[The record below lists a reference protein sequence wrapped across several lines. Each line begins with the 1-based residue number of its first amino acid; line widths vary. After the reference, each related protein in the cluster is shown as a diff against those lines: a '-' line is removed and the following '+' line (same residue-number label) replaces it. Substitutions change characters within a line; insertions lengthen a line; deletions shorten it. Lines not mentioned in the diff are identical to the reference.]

1 MKLLKTIAAL
11 SLIPTTSFAIGL
23 LDKGADLYDTSSFR
37 HSMQGNGF
45 AVVKGSCCTGTLID
59 PYWVITANHV
69 SSSRW
74 SVNKYEEKTE
84 GNYTLVAQQKT
95 TLDMFNDPWGEVK
108 WIIKDKNGKNRDL
121 AIFKLNKPFDIIKP
135 AEIYDFRK
143 FGYDLGG
150 KLGYVPNRSGGQ
162 QIVGSFTHRADKD
175 YKTWDKAGWLD
186 VSYTGLPHTK
196 YESDIAS
203 GDSGSGIYVEHNDKI
218 YLVGAMAMTFSVG
231 SRKTGQSG
239 ISASHYL
246 EQIEKIMAD
255 NAYIKS
261 LPLPEWEGETS
272 SLQEVFHS
280 SPYFTNSVE
289 ESFESMVGDKYRI
302 SFDARYTVKY
312 DIEVEG
318 RKIAYD
324 RTQNDEV
331 LYTEL
336 VSTDGELNIKLTNK
350 NDIKDG
356 QKNPADFSGIY
367 IHKL

>member
-1 MKLLKTIAAL
+1 MKLIKNIAIL
-11 SLIPTTSFAIGL
+11 SLLPTSAFAIGL
-23 LDKGADLYDTSSFR
+23 LDRGADLYDNSSLR

-59 PYWVITANHV
+59 PYWVITADHV
-69 SSSRW
+69 SSSKW

-84 GNYTLVAQQKT
+84 GNYTIVAQQKT
-95 TLDMFNDPWGEVK
+95 QLDMTNDPWGKVK
-108 WIIKDKNGKNRDL
+108 WIIKDKHGENIDL

-143 FGYDLGG
+143 LGFELGG
-150 KLGYVPNRSGGQ
+150 KLGYVPNRSGSQ
-162 QIVGSFTHRADKD
+162 QIVGTFTHRADKD
-175 YKTWDKAGWLD
+175 YKTWPRTGWLD

-196 YESDIAS
+196 YESDIAG
-203 GDSGSGIYVEHNDKI
+203 GDSGSGVYVEHKDKI
-218 YLVGAMAMTFSVG
+218 YLVGAMAMTFRVG
-231 SRKTGQSG
+231 SKTGQSG
-239 ISASHYL
+239 MSASYFL

-261 LPLPEWEGETS
+261 LSLQDWKVETS
-272 SLQEVFHS
+272 KLQEVFHS
-280 SPYFTNSVE
+280 SPYVENYVE
-289 ESFESMVGDKYRI
+289 ESFKSVIGDKYRI
-302 SFDARYTVKY
+302 SFDVNAAAKY

-318 RKIAYD
+318 RKISFD
-324 RTQNDEV
+324 RIQHDEV

-350 NDIKDG
+350 SDIENG
-356 QKNPADFSGIY
+356 VKNPADFAGVF